1 MPKKETADKKFQI
14 QNNLAPAECLVIDRN
29 RFRHRSTRAKKFIQT
44 ASKAIGKGDKRKRI
58 CQRACNK
65 YLVFVLL
72 VRLMTC
78 FPVLTQ
84 RAKHPASDRKDS

>member
-14 QNNLAPAECLVIDRN
+14 QNNLASVSCNQLKITQTVIQIA
-29 RFRHRSTRAKKFIQT
+29 TET
-44 ASKAIGKGDKRKRI
+44 IGKGDKRKRI